1 MSFEFVF
8 ESLFQSYSMGITE
21 ENENTK
27 NFRLN
32 VLHIRGTEEM
42 STKDV
47 FKYFEDYAPASI
59 EWINDVSCKYSYFI

>member
-1 MSFEFVF
+1 
-8 ESLFQSYSMGITE
+8 MGITE

-32 VLHIRGTEEM
+32 VLHIRGTNEM

-47 FKYFEDYAPASI
+47 FKYFEDYAPASL
-59 EWINDVSCKYSYFI
+59 EWINDVSCENLIFLLYIIFLSRLILIY

>member
-1 MSFEFVF
+1 
-8 ESLFQSYSMGITE
+8 MGITE

-32 VLHIRGTEEM
+32 ALHIRGTKEM

-47 FKYFEDYAPASI
+47 FKYFEDYAPASL
-59 EWINDVSCKYSYFI
+59 EWINDVSCKNQFVSCNFY